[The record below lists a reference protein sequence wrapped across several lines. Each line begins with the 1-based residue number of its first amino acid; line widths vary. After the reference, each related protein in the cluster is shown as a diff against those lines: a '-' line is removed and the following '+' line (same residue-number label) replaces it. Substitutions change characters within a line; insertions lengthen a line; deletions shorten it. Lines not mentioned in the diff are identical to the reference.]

1 MDYLEMKG
9 LIRRLDYIFDIHFY
23 TEMPYQGLHDPETT
37 PIVDLKGLFLE
48 ENKTYEAHIRFI
60 GVEGLYIDR
69 LWHGNS
75 PTLDLI
81 DREEEGWEQK
91 YELDDVEGD
100 IRLYCDEVE
109 VISVKESEILIEKEK
124 GIIDTER

>member
-9 LIRRLDYIFDIHFY
+9 LIRSLDYIFDIHFHID
-23 TEMPYQGLHDPETT
+23 MPYQGLHDPETT

-48 ENKTYEAHIRFI
+48 ENRKYEAHIRFI
-60 GVEGLYIDR
+60 GVGGFYINGF
-69 LWHGNS
+69 WHGNS

-81 DREEEGWEQK
+81 DRGEEGWEQR

-100 IRLYCDEVE
+100 IQLYCDKVE
-109 VISVKESEILIEKEK
+109 VISVKESEILIEK
-124 GIIDTER
+124 GIIDTKQ